1 MDGADVED
9 GFLGLVGHGPHV
21 EGYQHEGTLKLH
33 PIEIWRKKEYKWSG
47 RTYSKLMDV
56 STKET
61 TSKQQQD
68 EEEVEEEVDTVTVY
82 VGREVSG
89 SLAGALIALHPR
101 RVIFNPGAENPEL
114 MQALVAEGIEAEEAC
129 TLVLLKAGLY

>member
-1 MDGADVED
+1 MLDRGLIGAKLEWMERPVETVVV
-9 GFLGLVGHGPHV
+9 LGASPKPERYAHQAFHRLREKGHRVIPV
-21 EGYQHEGTLKLH
+21 H
-33 PIEIWRKKEYKWSG
+33 PALDSLAGVPVAHR
-47 RTYSKLMDV
+47 L
-56 STKET
+56 
-61 TSKQQQD
+61 
-68 EEEVEEEVDTVTVY
+68 EEVEEEVDTVTVY